1 MEKKKSQ
8 PQYIRYITL
17 ILLVGTLYYALYFYL
32 PTVKEVKNNRSASP
46 ATLEQPQQQ
55 QPEVATPI
63 ADPPKQVSFKKEEV
77 ETVPEPPT
85 PTEAE
90 TAAPTPKPTP
100 PETEQPDAPIPLG
113 KLTAAATSVYYL
125 PAANVEVKSAS
136 SPPAVTEKV
145 ADTVRLSSTPP
156 PDRTTKTK
164 TGIPDH
170 CMSKLEPMRRR
181 IKKIREIGQR
191 IRNGTTFLLKHCPEA
206 ISPTARRVY
215 IDLGAREYDSSIG
228 FFQSYYPE
236 SSSFEY
242 HAFEVD
248 ANYLAAQQYRD
259 NPRVATYNA
268 AAWSSYGCIQM
279 QVVGGYAGSAHE
291 TKFVQSNG
299 TTPLSPAECEQI
311 IPRRPGAIGPVPT
324 YDIAH
329 WMEHTLR
336 LTPSNSFVILKIDIE
351 GGEWD
356 VLRRLVKTGAIRLVK
371 ELMVECHYIGHGP
384 AFAHLSIHDCH
395 NLVLEL
401 RSRWNVYAHEWY

>member
-113 KLTAAATSVYYL
+113 KLTAAATT
-125 PAANVEVKSAS
+125 PAS
-136 SPPAVTEKV
+136 
-145 ADTVRLSSTPP
+145 D
-156 PDRTTKTK
+156 K
-164 TGIPDH
+164 TGIPES
-170 CMSKLEPMRRR
+170 CFPKLEPMRPQIAVHGAAQEADRR
-181 IKKIREIGQR
+181 VRQ
-191 IRNGTTFLLKHCPEA
+191 GTTFLLKHCPEA